1 LITVHTTNDY
11 RHIIVKKKR
20 PVNLDLNTISFPPA
34 AVASIL
40 HRVTGVAMFFALLF
54 VIYAWATSVAS
65 IEGYNSIISMMDAWY
80 GKVISIGTLSVLSY
94 HIIGG
99 IRHVIMD
106 MGYWEELDSGNISAQ
121 IAMGLWVVLT
131 IVLGVILW

>member
-1 LITVHTTNDY
+1 
-11 RHIIVKKKR
+11 VKKKR

-34 AVASIL
+34 AIASIF

-54 VIYAWATSVAS
+54 VIYAWATSLTS
-65 IEGYNSIISMMDAWY
+65 IEGYNSVISMMDAWY

-106 MGYWEELDSGNISAQ
+106 MGYWEELDSSNISAQ

-131 IVLGVILW
+131 IVLGVVLW